1 MRGEY
6 SKYDTYSFMK
16 VATNVMFM
24 QMSENSGENKF
35 GQKAVVVMVKEY
47 RQIYKVA
54 IEGNPVVILIYPGT
68 LSYE

>member
-35 GQKAVVVMVKEY
+35 G
-47 RQIYKVA
+47 
-54 IEGNPVVILIYPGT
+54 
-68 LSYE
+68 